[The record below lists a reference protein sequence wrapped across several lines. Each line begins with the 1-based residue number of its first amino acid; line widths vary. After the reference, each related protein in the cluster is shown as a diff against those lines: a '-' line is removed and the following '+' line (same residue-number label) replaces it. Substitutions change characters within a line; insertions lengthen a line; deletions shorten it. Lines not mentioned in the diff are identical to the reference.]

1 VPRTS
6 PRRWTPSRRTPISS
20 STGAEGRINLTARRI
35 DGTGRV
41 EAFSDGVIA
50 IIVTL
55 LIFEVRLP
63 EVPPHAP
70 PDEFLSAL
78 ISIAPKFGS
87 FALSFAAVAIYWV
100 NHHYFFS
107 GVTHSDWKLLWL
119 NNLLLF
125 FLSIVPFTTAVL
137 GDHLDQPIAIALY
150 ALDLGLAAAAFTLM
164 GWYVLFVG
172 RLVDPSV
179 PEAVR
184 RREFRRSLIGTTF
197 YLVCVPIAFLL
208 PGLALAL
215 FVVIPVTYVIPSL
228 FSRNADA

>member
-1 VPRTS
+1 MTLARPRIEGTS
-6 PRRWTPSRRTPISS
+6 
-20 STGAEGRINLTARRI
+20 RI
-35 DGTGRV
+35 

-63 EVPPHAP
+63 EVPPHASSA
-70 PDEFLSAL
+70 EFWAAL
-78 ISIAPKFGS
+78 VSIAPKFGS

-100 NHHYFFS
+100 NHHHFFS
-107 GVTHSDWKLLWL
+107 GITHTDWKLLWL

-164 GWYVLFVG
+164 GRYVLFVG
-172 RLVDPSV
+172 RLVDDSIPDD
-179 PEAVR
+179 AR
-184 RREFRRSLIGTTF
+184 RTEFRRSLIGTGF
-197 YLVCVPIAFLL
+197 YLGCVPIAFVA
-208 PGLALAL
+208 PVVALVQ
-215 FVVIPVTYVIPSL
+215 FVAIPITYVVPSL
-228 FSRNADA
+228 VSRDAP

>member
-1 VPRTS
+1 MS
-6 PRRWTPSRRTPISS
+6 LSR
-20 STGAEGRINLTARRI
+20 RRI
-35 DGTGRV
+35 DGTSRV

-63 EVPPHAP
+63 EVPEHAP
-70 PDEFLSAL
+70 SDVFWEAL
-78 ISIAPKFGS
+78 VSIAPKFGS

-100 NHHYFFS
+100 NHHHFFS

-150 ALDLGLAAAAFTLM
+150 ALDLGLAAAAFSLM
-164 GWYVLFVG
+164 GRYVLFVG
-172 RLVDPSV
+172 RLVD
-179 PEAVR
+179 EAVPDGVR
-184 RREFRRSLIGTTF
+184 QTEFRRSLIGTIA
-197 YLVCVPIAFLL
+197 YLVCVPIAFIA
-208 PGLALAL
+208 PVVAIVL
-215 FVVIPVTYVIPSL
+215 FVALPITYVVPSL
-228 FSRNADA
+228 LSRDGA